1 MDEKESPR
9 FFCMVEIET
18 LTQTI
23 LSALGDSRMGLLE
36 ERNLQVYKIT
46 WDKEINGVRLHSRI
60 VADVLGTSPRPVFFE
75 ELDLLGLDK
84 LGWKYPHCEE
94 PLLWAINKQ
103 YYYKGELVFEAKG
116 ANIYDAATVVLQPA
130 GEHLE
135 LEPMDVETMLYR
147 NKDMMFLLESEAIE
161 FIHETYEQYARAR
174 KTIQAASANTL
185 DFEALAQK
193 AEKKTKKKMAI
204 VKEDCDSF
212 DIMPLEDAN
221 NAGKRVYQ
229 TTKIDKFIASFS
241 GGKDSQVVLDLC
253 TRAIPSTDF
262 EVIYSDTGYELPP
275 SLELYDKIQK
285 QYKEKFPDL
294 KFSLARNHDSVL
306 NYWDK
311 IGTPSDTHRWCCS
324 VMKTAPLY
332 RMLRSGSDKLAKIL
346 TFDGVRAE
354 ESTKRSAYQRK
365 GKGKHTNVY
374 NAHPILYWNTIEIFF
389 YLFKYHL
396 DINIAYRY
404 GKARVGCL
412 VCPFA
417 TTWDD
422 MVVSRKFAE
431 SAEPFMQKLQ
441 SWSKYVGIHDT
452 MAYLKDR
459 KWKIK
464 AIGGDGIVKAKVQF
478 KKHDTDLIAR
488 IENPTNSLL
497 NWMFALG
504 EYSITETDGKKL
516 GSLNY
521 KKRLYDF
528 SISESGKDVV
538 EFRVRGISS
547 NPQFGYL
554 LKRLVYKSS
563 YCVHCEVCEADC
575 PTGALQVTPNV
586 SIDKNK
592 CIHCLKCFNSHDRGC
607 IAADSVRMITDMDKK
622 LNAKIK
628 GYKTFGLRNEWL
640 SEYSNFPDDFWGN
653 NSLGTAQEDGFKA
666 WLKDAEVTDAKNNLT
681 SLGQLL
687 MQNYTDFP
695 EVVWEIIT
703 INLAYNSFIVK
714 WFCAN
719 VKPNQLFDSKSLENS
734 IVEQYPD
741 SSVKTVAN
749 AVRALIQ
756 TINQSP
762 LGDHLKWGEIE
773 DSKFLRR
780 QYCKEISSVGIAY
793 FLYKYAEEKGVKTL
807 RVTDLY
813 AGESTCNPLGVLG
826 VSQSDFIKALKE
838 LNSMNNRVLVAEL
851 NMGLDS
857 VTLRNDLTS
866 ISVLEQLMI

>member
-1 MDEKESPR
+1 M
-9 FFCMVEIET
+9 
-18 LTQTI
+18 
-23 LSALGDSRMGLLE
+23 
-36 ERNLQVYKIT
+36 YKVT
-46 WDKEINGVRLHSRI
+46 WDKDVNGVRLHSRI
-60 VADVLGTSPRPVFFE
+60 VEGVLGTSPRPVFYE

-116 ANIYDAATVVLQPA
+116 ANIYDAATIILQPA
-130 GEHLE
+130 GEQLE
-135 LEPMDVETMLYR
+135 LEPIDVDTMLER
-147 NKDMMFLLESEAIE
+147 NKDKMFLLESEAIE

-193 AEKKTKKKMAI
+193 AEKKAKKKMAI

-212 DIMPLEDAN
+212 DIMPLEEAN

-332 RMLRSGSDKLAKIL
+332 RMLKSGDDKQAKIL

-374 NAHPILYWNTIEIFF
+374 NAHPILYWNTVEIFL
-389 YLFKYHL
+389 YLFEQHL

-422 MVVSRKFAE
+422 MIVNRKFSE
-431 SAEPFMQKLQ
+431 SAAPFMQKLS

-452 MAYLKDR
+452 ASYLRDR

-464 AIGGDGIVKAKVQF
+464 AIGGEDIVKAKVVF
-478 KKHDTDLIAR
+478 YKHDTDLIVK
-488 IENPTNSLL
+488 IENPNNSLL
-497 NWMFALG
+497 DWMFALG
-504 EYSITETDGKKL
+504 EYSVCQKDVDKVQ
-516 GSLNY
+516 GSLKYN
-521 KKRLYDF
+521 KRLYDF
-528 SISESGKDVV
+528 TILQKDNDVT
-538 EFRVRGISS
+538 EFRVCGISA

-554 LKRLVYKSS
+554 LKRLVYKSA

-575 PTGALQVTPNV
+575 PTGALQVIPNIN
-586 SIDKNK
+586 IDKNK
-592 CIHCLKCFNSHDRGC
+592 CIHCLKCFNAHDRGC

-622 LNAKIK
+622 LHAKIK
-628 GYKTFGLRNEWL
+628 GYKTFGLRSEWL
-640 SEYSNFPDDFWGN
+640 SEYSSFPDDFWGN

-666 WLKDAEVTDAKNNLT
+666 WLKDAEITDSKNTLT
-681 SLGQLL
+681 TLGKLL
-687 MQNYTDFP
+687 MLNYADFQDEIW
-695 EVVWEIIT
+695 EVIT
-703 INLAYNSFIVK
+703 VNLSYNSFIVS
-714 WFCAN
+714 WFAN
-719 VKPNQLFDSKSLENS
+719 NIKPNQLFDSKTLENS

-749 AVRALIQ
+749 AVRALVQ
-756 TINQSP
+756 TINMSP
-762 LGDHLKWGEIE
+762 LGEHLMWGESE
-773 DSKFLRR
+773 EPKFLRR
-780 QYCKEISSVGIAY
+780 QYCTSISPVGVAY
-793 FLYKYAEEKGVKTL
+793 FLYKYAEVKGVRTL
-807 RVTDLY
+807 RVADLY
-813 AGESTCNPLGVLG
+813 AADSTSSPLGVLG
-826 VSQSDFIKALKE
+826 VSQTDFIKALKV
-838 LNSMNNRVLVAEL
+838 LNSMNNRVIVAEL

-857 VTLRNDLTS
+857 ITLRSDLTAM
-866 ISVLEQLMI
+866 SVLEQMLV

>member
-1 MDEKESPR
+1 M
-9 FFCMVEIET
+9 
-18 LTQTI
+18 LGI
-23 LSALGDSRMGLLE
+23 LSEHAYWKGKT
-36 ERNLQVYKIT
+36 QVYKIT
-46 WDKEINGVRLHSRI
+46 WDKEVNGVRLHSRI
-60 VADVLGTSPRPVFFE
+60 VDGVLGTSPRPVFHE

-84 LGWKYPHCEE
+84 LGWQYPRCEQ

-116 ANIYDAATVVLQPA
+116 ANIYDAATIILQPA
-130 GEHLE
+130 AENLA
-135 LEPMDVETMLYR
+135 LEPVDVEAMLER

-174 KTIQAASANTL
+174 KTIQAAAANTL
-185 DFEALAQK
+185 DFEALAQQ
-193 AEKKTKKKMAI
+193 AEKKTKRKMAI
-204 VKEDCDSF
+204 VKEDCESF

-332 RMLRSGSDKLAKIL
+332 RMLRSGDDKQAKIL

-354 ESTKRSAYQRK
+354 ESMKRSAYLRK

-374 NAHPILYWNTIEIFF
+374 NAHPILYWNTVEIFL
-389 YLFKYHL
+389 YLFEQHL
-396 DINIAYRY
+396 DINVAYRY

-422 MVVSRKFAE
+422 MVVSRRFEE
-431 SAEPFMQKLQ
+431 SAAPFMQKLS
-441 SWSKYVGIHDT
+441 SWSKFVGIHDT
-452 MAYLKDR
+452 KSYLSER

-464 AIGGDGIVKAKVQF
+464 AIGGKDIVKAKVLF
-478 KKHDTDLIAR
+478 KNHPTDLIAK
-488 IENPTNSLL
+488 IEFPNNSLL
-497 NWMFALG
+497 AWMFALG
-504 EYSITETDGKKL
+504 EYTANEVDGNIK

-528 SISESGKDVV
+528 SITNSEKDSI
-538 EFRVRGISS
+538 EFRVSGISA

-554 LKRLVYKSS
+554 LKRLVYKSA

-575 PTGALQVTPNV
+575 PTGALQVIPNV
-586 SIDKNK
+586 NIDKNK
-592 CIHCLKCFNSHDRGC
+592 CIHCLKCFNAHDRGC

-640 SEYSNFPDDFWGN
+640 SEYSSFPDDFWGN

-666 WLKDAEVTDAKNNLT
+666 WLKDAEITDAKNSLT
-681 SLGQLL
+681 ELGKLL
-687 MQNYTDFP
+687 MENYADFQD
-695 EVVWEIIT
+695 EIWEIIT
-703 INLAYNSFIVK
+703 VNLSYHSFIVN
-714 WFCAN
+714 WFATN
-719 VKPNQLFDSKSLENS
+719 IKPNQLFDSKTLESS
-734 IVEQYPD
+734 IIEQYPD

-749 AVRALIQ
+749 AVRALLQ
-756 TINQSP
+756 TINASP
-762 LGDHLKWGEIE
+762 LGEHLKWGEME
-773 DSKFLRR
+773 DSKLLRR
-780 QYCKEISSVGIAY
+780 LHCSEISSVGIAY
-793 FLYKYAEEKGVKTL
+793 FLYKYAEEKGVRNL
-807 RVTDLY
+807 RVSDLY
-813 AGESTCNPLGVLG
+813 SEDSTSNPFGVFG
-826 VSQSDFIKALKE
+826 ISQTDFVKALKV

-857 VTLRNDLTS
+857 ITLRSDLTPM
-866 ISVLEQLMI
+866 SVLEQMLV

>member
-1 MDEKESPR
+1 MD
-9 FFCMVEIET
+9 
-18 LTQTI
+18 
-23 LSALGDSRMGLLE
+23 LLV

-46 WDKEINGVRLHSRI
+46 WDKEINGVLLHSRI

-84 LGWKYPHCEE
+84 LGWKYPHSKE

-135 LEPMDVETMLYR
+135 LEPIDVETMLYR

-185 DFEALAQK
+185 DFEALAEK

-374 NAHPILYWNTIEIFF
+374 NAHPILYWNTIEIFL

-422 MVVSRKFAE
+422 MVVSKRFAE
-431 SAEPFMQKLQ
+431 SAEPFMQKLS

-452 MAYLKDR
+452 LSYLKDR

-464 AIGGDGIVKAKVQF
+464 AIGGERIIKAKVSF
-478 KKHDTDLIAR
+478 KNHDTDLISK
-488 IENPTNSLL
+488 IVYPNNSLL
-497 NWMFALG
+497 SWMFALG
-504 EYSITETDGKKL
+504 DYSLSKIEGKL
-516 GSLNY
+516 VGSINY

-528 SISESGKDVV
+528 SITEDGQDTI

-554 LKRLVYKSS
+554 LKRLVYKSA

-586 SIDKNK
+586 VIDKNK

-622 LNAKIK
+622 LSAKIK

-653 NSLGTAQEDGFKA
+653 NSLGSAQEDGFKA
-666 WLKDAEVTDAKNNLT
+666 WLKDAEITDQKNNLT
-681 SLGQLL
+681 MLGKLL
-687 MQNYTDFP
+687 MQNYADFQN
-695 EVVWEIIT
+695 EVWEVIT
-703 INLAYNSFIVK
+703 VNLSYHSFIIN
-714 WFCAN
+714 WFSKN
-719 VKPNQLFDSKSLENS
+719 IKPTQLFDSKSLENS

-741 SSVKTVAN
+741 SSAKTVAN
-749 AVRALIQ
+749 AVRALMQ
-756 TINQSP
+756 TINQSS
-762 LGDHLKWGEIE
+762 LGEHLMWGENE

-780 QYCKEISSVGIAY
+780 QYCKDITVVGIAY
-793 FLYKYAEEKGVKTL
+793 FLYKYAEENGVKTL
-807 RVTDLY
+807 RVADLY
-813 AGESTCNPLGVLG
+813 SEVSTSNPLGVLG
-826 VSQSDFIKALKE
+826 VSQADFIRALKQ

-857 VTLRNDLTS
+857 ITLRDDLTS
-866 ISVLEQLMI
+866 ISVLEQMMV

>member
-1 MDEKESPR
+1 M
-9 FFCMVEIET
+9 
-18 LTQTI
+18 
-23 LSALGDSRMGLLE
+23 
-36 ERNLQVYKIT
+36 YKIT
-46 WDKEINGVRLHSRI
+46 WDKEINGVLLHSRI
-60 VADVLGTSPRPVFFE
+60 VEGVLGTSPRPVFYE
-75 ELDLLGLDK
+75 ELDLLGLDR

-94 PLLWAINKQ
+94 PLLWAVNKQ

-116 ANIYDAATVVLQPA
+116 ANIYDAATIVLQSA
-130 GEHLE
+130 GEKLQ
-135 LEPMDVETMLYR
+135 LQPIDVETMLQR

-185 DFEALAQK
+185 DFEALAEK
-193 AEKKTKKKMAI
+193 AEKKAKKKMAI

-332 RMLRSGSDKLAKIL
+332 RMLRSGSNKLAKIL

-374 NAHPILYWNTIEIFF
+374 NAHPILYWNTIEIFL

-396 DINIAYRY
+396 EINVAYRY

-422 MVVSRKFAE
+422 MIVSRKFAE
-431 SAEPFMQKLQ
+431 SAEPFIQKLT

-452 MAYLKDR
+452 LSYLKDR

-464 AIGGDGIVKAKVQF
+464 AIGGDSIVKAKVSF
-478 KKHDTDLIAR
+478 RNHSTDLISK
-488 IENPTNSLL
+488 IEHPNNSLL
-497 NWMFALG
+497 SWMFALG
-504 EYSITETDGKKL
+504 DYSLSNIDGNL
-516 GSLNY
+516 VGSLNY

-528 SISESGKDVV
+528 SIIDIGQDAI

-547 NPQFGYL
+547 TPQFGYL
-554 LKRLVYKSS
+554 LKRLIYKSA

-586 SIDKNK
+586 VIDKNK
-592 CIHCLKCFNSHDRGC
+592 CIHCLRCFNSHDRGC
-607 IAADSVRMITDMDKK
+607 IAADSVRMINDMDKK

-640 SEYSNFPDDFWGN
+640 SEYSIFPEDFWGN

-666 WLKDAEVTDAKNNLT
+666 WLKDAEIIDQKNNLT
-681 SLGQLL
+681 VLGKLL
-687 MQNYTDFP
+687 MQNYADFQD
-695 EVVWEIIT
+695 EVWEVIVV
-703 INLAYNSFIVK
+703 NLSYRSFVVN
-714 WFCAN
+714 WFSKN
-719 VKPNQLFDSKSLENS
+719 IKPTQLYDSKSLENS
-734 IVEQYPD
+734 IIEQYPD
-741 SSVKTVAN
+741 SSAKTVAN

-756 TINQSP
+756 TINQSS
-762 LGDHLKWGEIE
+762 LGEHLMWGEIE

-780 QYCKEISSVGIAY
+780 QYSKDISAIGIAY

-807 RVTDLY
+807 RLADLY
-813 AGESTCNPLGVLG
+813 SEVSTSNPLGVLG
-826 VSQSDFIKALKE
+826 VSQTDFMRVLKQ

-857 VTLRNDLTS
+857 ITLRDDLDS
-866 ISVLEQLMI
+866 ISVLEQMMI

>member
-1 MDEKESPR
+1 M
-9 FFCMVEIET
+9 
-18 LTQTI
+18 
-23 LSALGDSRMGLLE
+23 
-36 ERNLQVYKIT
+36 YKVT
-46 WDKEINGVRLHSRI
+46 WDKDVNGVRLHSRI
-60 VADVLGTSPRPVFFE
+60 VEGVLGTSPRPVFYE

-116 ANIYDAATVVLQPA
+116 ANIYDAATIILQPA
-130 GEHLE
+130 GEQLV
-135 LEPMDVETMLYR
+135 LEPIDVDTMLER
-147 NKDMMFLLESEAIE
+147 NKDKMFLLESEAIE

-185 DFEALAQK
+185 DFETLAQK
-193 AEKKTKKKMAI
+193 AEKKAKKKMAI

-212 DIMPLEDAN
+212 DIMPLEEAN

-332 RMLRSGSDKLAKIL
+332 RMLRSDDKNIKIL

-354 ESTKRSAYQRK
+354 ESSKRSAYQRK

-374 NAHPILYWNTIEIFF
+374 NAHPILYWNTVEIFL
-389 YLFKYHL
+389 YLFEHHL
-396 DINIAYRY
+396 ELNIAYRF

-417 TTWDD
+417 TAWDD
-422 MVVSRKFAE
+422 MVVNRRFAK
-431 SAEPFMQKLQ
+431 SAEPFMQKLS

-452 MAYLKDR
+452 AAYLRDR

-464 AIGGDGIVKAKVQF
+464 AIGGDGIVKAKVLF
-478 KKHDTDLIAR
+478 KKHNTDLIAR
-488 IENPTNSLL
+488 IEQSTNSLIS
-497 NWMFALG
+497 WMFALG
-504 EYSITETDGKKL
+504 EYTISEEENRLHGSI
-516 GSLNY
+516 NY
-521 KKRLYDF
+521 RKRLYSF
-528 SISESGKDVV
+528 SIIQLEDNVL
-538 EFRVRGISS
+538 EFRVKGASV

-554 LKRLVYKSS
+554 LKRLIYKSAF
-563 YCVHCEVCEADC
+563 CVHCEVCEADC
-575 PTGALQVTPNV
+575 PTGALQVTPEIK
-586 SIDKNK
+586 IDKNK

-640 SEYSNFPDDFWGN
+640 SEFSNFPDDFWGN

-666 WLKDAEVTDAKNNLT
+666 WLKDAEITDTKNSLT
-681 SLGQLL
+681 ALGKLL
-687 MQNYTDFP
+687 MLNYADFQDEIW
-695 EVVWEIIT
+695 EVIIV
-703 INLAYNSFIVK
+703 NLSYNSFIVN
-714 WFCAN
+714 WFAN
-719 VKPNQLFDSKSLENS
+719 NIKPTQLFDSKSLEAS
-734 IVEQYPD
+734 IIEQYPD
-741 SSVKTVAN
+741 SSAKTVAN
-749 AVRALIQ
+749 AVRALMQ
-756 TINQSP
+756 TINMSP
-762 LGDHLKWGEIE
+762 LGEHLNWGASE

-780 QYCKEISSVGIAY
+780 QYCSEVSSVGVAY
-793 FLYKYAEEKGVKTL
+793 FLYKYAEIKGVRSL
-807 RVTDLY
+807 RVSDLY
-813 AGESTCNPLGVLG
+813 SEDSSSSPLGVLG
-826 VSQSDFIKALKE
+826 LSQADFVKALKV

-857 VTLRNDLTS
+857 ITLRDDLTAM
-866 ISVLEQLMI
+866 SVLEQMLV